1 MRIGKTVFTLLLLL
15 SFCLAFISG
24 CGGTTTTIPS
34 SAGAN
39 QPAGSTTVATGSG
52 PASSATVAP
61 KSDVQAGDIPD
72 TQAFVLYSSTAGGYA
87 LEVPEGWARTA
98 TATDVSFVDKLDG
111 LQVAF
116 TTATSAPTVD
126 SVRTQQGTALL
137 SNGHAVQDIQVKSTP
152 LANGTAILL
161 TFTSNSAPDAVTGK
175 QIRQEN
181 NQYLFFH
188 GGKLATLTLWAPL
201 GADNVDQW
209 ARMSKS
215 FRWV

>member
-1 MRIGKTVFTLLLLL
+1 MRIGKTLFTLLLLL
-15 SFCLAFISG
+15 PFCLAFVSG
-24 CGGTTTTIPS
+24 CGGSTTTITSPTGS
-34 SAGAN
+34 N
-39 QPAGSTTVATGSG
+39 QPSVSVTAPTGNGLASNAT
-52 PASSATVAP
+52 AAP

-72 TQAFVLYSSTAGGYA
+72 TQAFVLYSSAAGGYA

-98 TATDVSFVDKLDG
+98 TTTDVSFVDKLDG
-111 LQVAF
+111 MQVAL
-116 TTATSAPTVD
+116 TTATSAPTID

-137 SNGHAVQDIQVKSTP
+137 SNGHAVQDIQVKSIPVT
-152 LANGTAILL
+152 NGTAILL
-161 TFTSNSAPDAVTGK
+161 TFTSNSVPDAVTGK

-188 GGKLATLTLWAPL
+188 SGKLATLTLWAPL